1 MIVFFCVII
10 IVINLKKNG
19 NRFLVGSFTI
29 GAVIVLLGF
38 TVFTGGFSSFRNQN
52 ERFVLVFHE
61 NMYGLYE
68 GGKVTLNGVRIG
80 RVERFF
86 LGDAL
91 EDAPV
96 PVLVEINKKL
106 VYRHMV
112 ETGNE
117 IFDKEGNFKKEIIPT
132 LVGQLIQES
141 FVTGILYINLTT
153 DYGMDGEMP
162 PEIRQLYGYPEL
174 RTTDSI
180 FAELSEKINFEKLS
194 TQVSKLLEVATA
206 RLEEIDFNL
215 LQSDFSKS
223 NVALREFLDVFS
235 DKYSSLG
242 PRLSDAS
249 IQAKST
255 MADISK
261 LSKSLNLILQPESDL
276 RFQFSDTL
284 RDVSLMSKSLK
295 RLADLLE
302 RNPQAFLIG
311 KPPSSED

>member
-1 MIVFFCVII
+1 M
-10 IVINLKKNG
+10 
-19 NRFLVGSFTI
+19 
-29 GAVIVLLGF
+29 LLGF

-86 LGDAL
+86 LGDAI

-106 VYRHMV
+106 VSRHMV
-112 ETGNE
+112 DDGNE
-117 IFDKEGNFKKEIIPT
+117 IFDQQGNFKKEIVPT

-153 DYGMDGEMP
+153 DNGQNGELPM
-162 PEIRQLYGYPEL
+162 EVNDLHGYPEL
-174 RTTDSI
+174 RTQDSI
-180 FAELSEKINFEKLS
+180 FAELSEKINFEKMS
-194 TQVSKLLEVATA
+194 TQVSRLLDIATT
-206 RLEEIDFNL
+206 RLEEIDL
-215 LQSDFSKS
+215 PALQSDFSKS
-223 NVALREFLDVFS
+223 NSAFRLFLQTFS
-235 DKYSSLG
+235 ENYSSLG
-242 PRLSDAS
+242 PELTSTS
-249 IQAKST
+249 QQAKST
-255 MADISK
+255 LLDVSR
-261 LSKSLNLILQPESDL
+261 LSKSLNLIMQPESDL
-276 RFQFSDTL
+276 RFEFSDTL
-284 RDVSLMSKSLK
+284 RDVSLMAKSLK

-311 KPPSSED
+311 KPSSSEE